1 MGILSNKAG
10 SHIALKTLY
19 RYVAM
24 YFKAE
29 NSFRANPCDDTW
41 KARQDCDR
49 KLTREFAE
57 FMIDEGH
64 CDAWQLGME
73 DYEDEEED

>member
-1 MGILSNKAG
+1 MGKMGIISNKAG

-49 KLTREFAE
+49 KLTSLMAE
-57 FMIDEGH
+57 VGDF
-64 CDAWQLGME
+64 LKNKK
-73 DYEDEEED
+73 